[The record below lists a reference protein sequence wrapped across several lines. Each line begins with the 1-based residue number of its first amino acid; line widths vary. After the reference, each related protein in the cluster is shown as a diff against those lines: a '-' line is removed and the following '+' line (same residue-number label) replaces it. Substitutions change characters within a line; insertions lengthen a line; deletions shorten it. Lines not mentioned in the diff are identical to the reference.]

1 MGRLEKFERQQR
13 VKKMNEI
20 KAAERSANQQKAAE
34 QFKTITQA
42 VGRYKNWAMSRST
55 GKGRVLACAA
65 PVLAPLVL
73 LIGLGMAA
81 PSPEPEAQT
90 AKPVEAGTEKA
101 PLPTSGT
108 VKAESVEVEASP
120 EPVEPAEETPAPAP
134 LSYEE
139 QIKEDIRNNTPGLF
153 AIEAIDAIPAEKL
166 ANDILPVACD
176 ALASNLTSDVKIV
189 LADAALKNWGTD
201 EKTSENI
208 AEGIILTALEPGRC

>member
-13 VKKMNEI
+13 VKKMKET
-20 KAAERSANQQKAAE
+20 KAAERSANQQKATE

-55 GKGRVLACAA
+55 GKGRALACAA

-101 PLPTSGT
+101 PLPASDT

-120 EPVEPAEETPAPAP
+120 EPGEPAEETPAPAP
-134 LSYEE
+134 DRSAMKSKSRK
-139 QIKEDIRNNTPGLF
+139 ISGTIRPVFLRS
-153 AIEAIDAIPAEKL
+153 KL
-166 ANDILPVACD
+166 LTRYLRRNWQTIFCRLLAMRLPPISQAM
-176 ALASNLTSDVKIV
+176 
-189 LADAALKNWGTD
+189 
-201 EKTSENI
+201 
-208 AEGIILTALEPGRC
+208 